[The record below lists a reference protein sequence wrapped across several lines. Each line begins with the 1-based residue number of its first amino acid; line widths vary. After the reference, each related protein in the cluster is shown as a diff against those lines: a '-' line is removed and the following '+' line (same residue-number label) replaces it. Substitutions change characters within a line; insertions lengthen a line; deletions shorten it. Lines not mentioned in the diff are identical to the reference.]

1 MSSMPAPLAEVVS
14 DFQEVQGQDKLQL
27 LLEFADELPP
37 LPADLEEA
45 AMEPVPECQSPL
57 FLHVDAADRDQVR
70 LYFSAPAEAP
80 TTRGFASI
88 LAAGLDEQSADDIL
102 AVPDD
107 FYTDLGLA
115 ALISPLRLR
124 GMSAMLARIKLR
136 LRGDVSNRTGSHVRA
151 LKLRGDTFLKTFL
164 REHAIRRRS
173 A

>member
-1 MSSMPAPLAEVVS
+1 MSMPAALAEVVS
-14 DFQEVQGQDKLQL
+14 EFAEVTGQDKLRL
-27 LLEFADELPP
+27 LLEFADELPD

-57 FLHVDAADRDQVR
+57 SLHVDAEDRANVR

-88 LAAGLDEQSADDIL
+88 LASGLDGQPADDIL

-107 FYTDLGLA
+107 FYANLGLA

-124 GMSAMLARIKLR
+124 GMSAMLTRIKRR
-136 LRGDVSNRTGSHVRA
+136 LRA
-151 LKLRGDTFLKTFL
+151 
-164 REHAIRRRS
+164 
-173 A
+173 

>member
-1 MSSMPAPLAEVVS
+1 MSLMPKPLAEVVS
-14 DFQEVQGQDKLQL
+14 DFQEVDGQDKLKL

-45 AMEPVPECQSPL
+45 AMEPVPECQTPL
-57 FLHVDAADRDQVR
+57 FLHVDAADRDDVR
-70 LYFSAPAEAP
+70 LFFSAPAEAP

-88 LAAGLDEQSADDIL
+88 LATLDHQPADDIL

-124 GMSAMLARIKLR
+124 GMSAMLARIKRHLR
-136 LRGDVSNRTGSHVRA
+136 TA
-151 LKLRGDTFLKTFL
+151 
-164 REHAIRRRS
+164 
-173 A
+173 